1 MLKQNQQLKILQ
13 KISPQ
18 QIQFIKL
25 LQVPTA
31 SLEQRIKEEIETNPA
46 LEDEKMNYGEKEKEE
61 YSDLDKNDEELK
73 AQEEENAENVS
84 LEDFISYDTYD
95 YKTHLPKKSDDPDD
109 EYEAP
114 IVQMQSLYD
123 NMREQLSMLELD
135 ETDHIIAEHIIGSID
150 EDGYLR
156 RTVKAIVHD
165 MAFRHHIS
173 TTPEK
178 VEGLLSFIQTFDPAG
193 IGARDLQEC
202 LLLQLRRRKPQPTIN
217 LAIRIVEKYFEE
229 FKKKHFNKLQ
239 NRLGIT
245 NEKLKEVYSLIVKL
259 NPKPG
264 ESQNVIKHEYIIP
277 DFILTIENGK
287 IVIRLNGI
295 NAPDLKVSRNYV
307 NMYKEYKD
315 TLKSERNASMKEAF
329 DFVKS
334 RIEAAQWFIDAIR
347 QRQFTLLNTMQ
358 TIADKQ
364 EEFFISGGDEKK
376 LRPMILKDIA
386 EEIQMDISTVS
397 RVANSKY
404 VQTDFGIY
412 PLKFFFTEGIET
424 EDGMVSN
431 REVKS
436 ALQEIIDAENKR
448 KPLSDDK
455 IAVMLKQKGYNIARR
470 TVAKYREQLGVPVAR
485 LRKEV

>member
-31 SLEQRIKEEIETNPA
+31 TLDQRIKEEIEVNPA
-46 LEDEKMNYGEKEKEE
+46 LDDEKIVYGEKEKED
-61 YSDLDKNDEELK
+61 YADLDKNDEELK
-73 AQEEENAENVS
+73 QKEEENSENVS
-84 LEDFISYDTYD
+84 LEDYISYDSYD
-95 YKTHLPKKSDDPDD
+95 YKTHLPRKSDDSDD
-109 EYEAP
+109 DYEAP
-114 IVQMQSLYD
+114 VVQMKSLYD
-123 NMREQLSMLELD
+123 NLTEQLSMLALSDFEY
-135 ETDHIIAEHIIGSID
+135 TIGQHVIGSID

-156 RTVKAIVHD
+156 RSVKAIVHD
-165 MAFRHHIS
+165 MAFRHNI
-173 TTPEK
+173 TTSIEQ
-178 VEGLLSFIQTFDPAG
+178 VDQILRLIQSFDPPG
-193 IGARDLQEC
+193 IGAQSLQEC
-202 LLLQLRRRKPQPTIN
+202 LLLQLQRKESSPTIK
-217 LAIRIVEKYFEE
+217 LAIKIVEKYFEE
-229 FKKKHFNKLQ
+229 FKKKHFKKLQ
-239 NRLGIT
+239 NRLGIDD
-245 NEKLKEVYSLIVKL
+245 EKLKEVYELITKL

-264 ESQNVIKHEYIIP
+264 ESQNIIKHEYIIP
-277 DFILTIENGK
+277 DFILTVENGK
-287 IVIRLNGI
+287 VVIRLNGI
-295 NAPDLKVSRNYV
+295 NAPDLKISRNYV

-315 TLKSERNASMKEAF
+315 TLKADRNATMKEAF

-364 EEFFISGGDEKK
+364 EEFFLSGGDDKK
-376 LRPMILKDIA
+376 LKPMILKDIA

-436 ALQEIIDAENKR
+436 SLQEIIDAENKR

-455 IAVMLKQKGYNIARR
+455 IAVMLKDKGYNIARR

>member
-1 MLKQNQQLKILQ
+1 MLKQNQQLKLLQ

-25 LQVPTA
+25 LQVPTV
-31 SLEQRIKEEIETNPA
+31 SLEQRIKEEIEQNPA
-46 LEDEKMNYGEKEKEE
+46 LEDDKMAFGEVKDE
-61 YSDLDKNDEELK
+61 YKDLDKKDNEPSP
-73 AQEEENAENVS
+73 EEETAASQDLSIEEYLAN
-84 LEDFISYDTYD
+84 DQYD
-95 YKTHLPKKSDDPDD
+95 YKTHLPRKGDTDED

-114 IVQMQSLYD
+114 IVQMKSLYD
-123 NMREQLSMLELD
+123 QLQEQLSLLTLNEKD
-135 ETDHIIAEHIIGSID
+135 FEIGQHIIGSID

-156 RTVKAIVHD
+156 RPVKALVQD
-165 MAFRHHIS
+165 LAFRHNITS
-173 TTPEK
+173 TIEEVSEVLDT
-178 VEGLLSFIQTFDPAG
+178 IQKFEPAG

-202 LLLQLRRRKPQPTIN
+202 LLLQLNRKKQTEEIE
-217 LAIRIVEKYFEE
+217 LARILVTKYFEE
-229 FKKKHFNKLQ
+229 FKKKHFSKIKS
-239 NRLGIT
+239 RLGINDDT
-245 NEKLKEVYSLIVKL
+245 FKKVYLLITKL

-264 ESQNVIKHEYIIP
+264 ESQSVIKHEYIIP
-277 DFILTIENGK
+277 DFILTIEDGK
-287 IVIRLNGI
+287 ITIRLNSR
-295 NAPDLKVSRNYV
+295 NAPDLKVSRNYLH
-307 NMYKEYKD
+307 MYKEYKD
-315 TLKSERNASMKEAF
+315 VSKSDRTASMKEAL
-329 DFVKS
+329 DFVKQ
-334 RIEAAQWFIDAIR
+334 RIEAAQWFIDAIK

-364 EEFFISGGDEKK
+364 EDFFFSGGEEKK
-376 LRPMILKDIA
+376 LKPMILKDIA

-424 EDGMVSN
+424 EEGMVSN

-436 ALQEIIDAENKR
+436 ALQEIIDAEQKR

-455 IAVMLKQKGYNIARR
+455 IAAMLKDKGYNIARR

>member
-1 MLKQNQQLKILQ
+1 MLKQNQQLKLIQ

-31 SLEQRIKEEIETNPA
+31 SLDQRIKEEIEQNPA
-46 LEDEKMNYGEKEKEE
+46 LEDDRMAYAEKSKDE
-61 YSDLDKNDEELK
+61 YADLDKKEGEETKNDDSKENDTELEEYLS
-73 AQEEENAENVS
+73 N
-84 LEDFISYDTYD
+84 D
-95 YKTHLPKKSDDPDD
+95 YFDYRTHIPKKGEDDDD
-109 EYEAP
+109 DYEAP
-114 IVQMQSLYD
+114 IVQMRSLYD
-123 NMREQLSMLELD
+123 NLKEQLSLLNLHDTERQ
-135 ETDHIIAEHIIGSID
+135 IGEHIIGMVD

-156 RTVKAIVHD
+156 RNVKAIVHD
-165 MAFRHHIS
+165 MAFRYHLS
-173 TTPEK
+173 TTIEE
-178 VEGLLSFIQTFDPAG
+178 VSHVLDIVQRFDPPGVA
-193 IGARDLQEC
+193 ARNLQEC
-202 LLLQLRRRKPQPTIN
+202 LLLQLRRRELNEDILLSITI
-217 LAIRIVEKYFEE
+217 VDKYFEE
-229 FKKKHFNKLQ
+229 FKKKHFNKLKS
-239 NRLGIT
+239 RLGI
-245 NEKLKEVYSLIVKL
+245 NEKKLKKVYDIITKL

-264 ESQNVIKHEYIIP
+264 ESQTVQKHEYIIP
-277 DFILTIENGK
+277 DFILQVEDEQIN
-287 IVIRLNGI
+287 IRLNGM
-295 NAPDLKVSRNYV
+295 NAPDLKVSRNYI
-307 NMYKEYKD
+307 NMYSEYK
-315 TLKSERNASMKEAF
+315 KVSKGERSTQVKEAL

-334 RIEAAQWFIDAIR
+334 RIEAAQWFIDAIK

-358 TIADKQ
+358 KIAEKQ
-364 EEFFISGGDEKK
+364 EEFFISGGDEKTLK
-376 LRPMILKDIA
+376 PMILKDIA
-386 EEIQMDISTVS
+386 DEIQMDISTVS

-436 ALQEIIDAENKR
+436 ALQEIIDGENKR

-455 IAVMLKQKGYNIARR
+455 IAVLLKNKGYNIARR

>member
-1 MLKQNQQLKILQ
+1 MLKQNQQLKLLQ

-31 SLEQRIKEEIETNPA
+31 TLEQRIKEEIEQNPA
-46 LEDEKMNYGEKEKEE
+46 LEDDNMGFGETKEAYEELDKKDGEEEKGEEMSAGDISIEE
-61 YSDLDKNDEELK
+61 YLTND
-73 AQEEENAENVS
+73 Q
-84 LEDFISYDTYD
+84 FD
-95 YKTHLPKKSDDPDD
+95 YKTHLPRKNDDEED

-114 IVQMQSLYD
+114 IVQLKSLYD
-123 NMREQLSMLELD
+123 ALQEQLSMLSLEGID
-135 ETDHIIAEHIIGSID
+135 REIGEHIIGSID

-156 RTVKAIVHD
+156 RSVKALVQD
-165 MAFRHHIS
+165 LAFRHHLS
-173 TTPEK
+173 TTPEQ
-178 VEGLLSFIQTFDPAG
+178 VSGVLHRIQQFDPPG

-202 LLLQLRRRKPQPTIN
+202 LLLQLDRKPSTEVTE
-217 LAIRIVEKYFEE
+217 LAKVMVEKHFEE
-229 FKKKHFNKLQ
+229 FKKKHFTKIRS
-239 NRLGIT
+239 RLGIS
-245 NEKLKEVYSLIVKL
+245 EEQFKEVYLLITKL

-264 ESQNVIKHEYIIP
+264 ESQSVIKHEYIIP
-277 DFILTIENGK
+277 DFILEVEDGEIK
-287 IVIRLNGI
+287 IRLNSR
-295 NAPDLKVSRNYV
+295 NAPDLKVSRNYL

-315 TLKSERNASMKEAF
+315 ISKGDRSTTVKEAL
-329 DFVKS
+329 DFVKQ

-347 QRQFTLLNTMQ
+347 QRQFTLLNTME
-358 TIADKQ
+358 TIAEKQ
-364 EEFFISGGDEKK
+364 KEFFISGGDDKNLK
-376 LRPMILKDIA
+376 PMILKDIA

-436 ALQEIIDAENKR
+436 ALQEIIDQENKR

-455 IAVMLKQKGYNIARR
+455 IAAMLKDKGYNIARR